1 MLVRKTV
8 CIESE
13 RAADCK
19 ASKTNFNM
27 QQQEYTPELVKVP
40 QASQLMGYSD
50 RPSFKRAY
58 AAMGGRIIQATRKTH
73 YVDMHDVRRRFAL
86 SQMQEEA
93 QADANARVEA
103 EARQLDSLHQLT
115 LNVA

>member
-1 MLVRKTV
+1 MK
-8 CIESE
+8 
-13 RAADCK
+13 
-19 ASKTNFNM
+19 
-27 QQQEYTPELVKVP
+27 QQEYTPELVKVP
-40 QASQLMGYSD
+40 QAARLMDYSD

-58 AAMGGRIIQATRKTH
+58 TALGGKIIEVTRKTH

-86 SQMQEEA
+86 SQIQEEA

-103 EARQLDSLHQLT
+103 EARQLESLSQLV

>member
-1 MLVRKTV
+1 VVNKAV
-8 CIESE
+8 CVKSE
-13 RAADCK
+13 RGADCK
-19 ASKTNFNM
+19 PSKTYFNM
-27 QQQEYTPELVKVP
+27 KQQEYTPELVKVP
-40 QASQLMGYSD
+40 QAARLMDYSD

-58 AAMGGRIIQATRKTH
+58 TALGGKIIEVTRKTH

-86 SQMQEEA
+86 SQIQEEA

-103 EARQLDSLHQLT
+103 EARQLESLSQLV